1 MERLLKEL
9 SENQKTIKRKFVEL
23 AENEKTFEESLKKS
37 YAPLIEPL
45 NKLVKSEPNG
55 KILVKEEFP
64 EIKNENKPI
73 KKRKIKKQLDLIE
86 KPETDIE
93 SEYESTFETTLRNEN
108 DNAFNAER
116 NLATS
121 DDSLEEEEEEEDEDE
136 MVDDIYNND
145 GAEKTL
151 LSQYIDNYRLKN
163 KNDFGI
169 YLTPK
174 NVYKIG
180 NLPVTIDDRISI
192 GGKEYKTT
200 QGLLELLFKP
210 LVKKPYTKDDLNNY
224 RQILLDSNAYR
235 ENFDPEGKLMVRNSN
250 KYRSIIKNL
259 LLKGGS
265 MVLNNKSERKI
276 IYSNVNQMVER
287 LKKLLM
293 SRNAGN
299 NNLQSEINQIITI
312 MRRNGVIL

>member
-1 MERLLKEL
+1 
-9 SENQKTIKRKFVEL
+9 
-23 AENEKTFEESLKKS
+23 
-37 YAPLIEPL
+37 
-45 NKLVKSEPNG
+45 
-55 KILVKEEFP
+55 
-64 EIKNENKPI
+64 
-73 KKRKIKKQLDLIE
+73 
-86 KPETDIE
+86 
-93 SEYESTFETTLRNEN
+93 
-108 DNAFNAER
+108 
-116 NLATS
+116 
-121 DDSLEEEEEEEDEDE
+121 
-136 MVDDIYNND
+136 
-145 GAEKTL
+145 
-151 LSQYIDNYRLKN
+151 
-163 KNDFGI
+163 
-169 YLTPK
+169 
-174 NVYKIG
+174 VYKIG

-192 GGKEYKTT
+192 GDKEYKTT

>member
-93 SEYESTFETTLRNEN
+93 SEYESTFETTLRNDN

-116 NLATS
+116 NMTTF
-121 DDSLEEEEEEEDEDE
+121 DDSLEEEDDEDE

>member
-45 NKLVKSEPNG
+45 NKLVKSEPND

-121 DDSLEEEEEEEDEDE
+121 DDSLEEEEEDEDE
-136 MVDDIYNND
+136 MVDDIYNDD

-312 MRRNGVIL
+312 MRKNGVIL